1 MNDDASLFMILIS
14 YTTVGFVL
22 FIYMANSHIFIAN
35 ETSILPQVVDQV
47 KIPPTSIQYCFI
59 IMLFVVFSL
68 SPLKALVCNLN

>member
-1 MNDDASLFMILIS
+1 L
-14 YTTVGFVL
+14 
-22 FIYMANSHIFIAN
+22 IFIAN

-68 SPLKALVCNLN
+68 NPLKACVIVCYLNFFEAGEKN